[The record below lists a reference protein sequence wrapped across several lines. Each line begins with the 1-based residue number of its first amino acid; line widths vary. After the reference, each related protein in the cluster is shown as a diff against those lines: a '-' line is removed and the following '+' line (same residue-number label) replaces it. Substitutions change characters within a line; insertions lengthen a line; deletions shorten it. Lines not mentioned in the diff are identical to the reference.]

1 MQKMLIGGHL
11 VGAEQWVE
19 VLDPYTQQAL
29 DHVARGGA
37 SHVDQAVQ
45 LARLGAQEMRSL
57 SLAQR
62 AHILKQVAHL
72 IRQERNALAS
82 LLVQETGK
90 LIHEARIEVERA
102 CMVYELAAEA
112 CHHPRATQF
121 PPESFTDGAS
131 RFGFWAREPLGVV
144 SAILAFN
151 LPLAHAAQKTA
162 PAIAAGNAVILKP
175 SREAPLT
182 VLRLGLL
189 LHRAGMPPEALSI
202 LTGVGEEIG
211 RALAAHPDVN
221 LLTFIGSREVG
232 VHLSAEAG
240 SKRIE
245 LELESFSVLLM
256 TESAPA
262 EEVAVAIVR
271 CGFMMG
277 GQSASAIQHVWAP
290 ASRLNALM
298 EHLLPLVEALKPGS
312 PMEEETTLAPL
323 INPHA
328 VERVAA
334 WVQEAVDGGAQVL
347 TGGRAE
353 PPFYMPTLLTGLPEG
368 CRLYRE
374 AVFGPVVA
382 IHAYDDLSATI
393 KMLNALLTPY
403 RLAVYTQN
411 LAEAF
416 EIARHANALSVHIND
431 FPVLPIDPVIRG
443 DMQEHHL
450 CFEDMLQR
458 IERMSRPKYVGFG
471 AMRLLES

>member
-1 MQKMLIGGHL
+1 MLIGGRL
-11 VGAEQWVE
+11 VGTDQWVE
-19 VLDPYTQQAL
+19 VLDPYAQRAV

-37 SHVDQAVQ
+37 EHVDQAVR
-45 LARLGAQEMRSL
+45 LAQLGAEKMRAKP
-57 SLAQR
+57 LAER

-72 IRQERNALAS
+72 IQQERHSLAS

-151 LPLAHAAQKTA
+151 LPLAHSAQKTA
-162 PAIAAGNAVILKP
+162 AVIAGGNAVILKP

-189 LHRAGMPPEALSI
+189 LHRAGVPEEALSV

-211 RALAAHPDVN
+211 HALAGHAGVQ
-221 LLTFIGSREVG
+221 LLTFIGSRDVG
-232 VHLSAEAG
+232 VHLCAGAG

-245 LELESFSVLLM
+245 MELESFSVLLS
-256 TESAPA
+256 TESASI
-262 EEVAVAIVR
+262 EAVAEAIVC
-271 CGFMMG
+271 CGYLMG
-277 GQSASAIQHVWAP
+277 GQSASAVQHVWVP
-290 ASRLNALM
+290 DSQYDALI
-298 EHLLPLVEALKPGS
+298 ESLIPRVESLSPGN
-312 PMEEETTLAPL
+312 PMDESTTLAPL
-323 INPHA
+323 INPQA
-328 VERVAA
+328 VERVHA
-334 WVQEAVDGGAQVL
+334 WVQEAVAQGAEVL

-353 PPFYMPTLLTGLPEG
+353 PPFYLPTVLRHLPKQ
-368 CRLYRE
+368 CKLYRE

-382 IHAYDDLSATI
+382 IHTYTDLVSTLREMNSFSI
-393 KMLNALLTPY
+393 PY
-403 RLAVYTQN
+403 RLAVYTQH
-411 LAEAF
+411 LGEAF
-416 EIARHANALSVHIND
+416 EIARHADALSVHVND
-431 FPVLPIDPVIRG
+431 YPVLPIDPVVRG
-443 DMQEHHL
+443 DLQEHHL

-458 IERMSRPKYVGFG
+458 IERLTRPKYVGFG
-471 AMRLLES
+471 AMRLLD